1 MKVAIFLLALIS
13 TASNAQGPSGYAYGL
28 AIDAP
33 PAVAYARLAI
43 PSAVYEGVVHRD
55 LSDMRIFNADGE
67 VVPYAF
73 VPRTYEN
80 APLAQVPLR
89 MFPLY
94 VSRDRGNVDGLAL
107 SVVRSA
113 SGTTV
118 NVTSGEA
125 DVSPERVLGG
135 YVLDVGE
142 HEDRIGALT
151 FAMPAA
157 SAATSMRM
165 RIDASDDLINW
176 RTLRFD
182 ATLVLL
188 EQGGHRLERNRVE
201 IAPTKAKYLRLSW
214 TAGGSVIAFNGVT
227 GEFGSRPLE
236 AAREWRT
243 AAGTP
248 VEGREGEYQY
258 DLGGAFPVDRIAV
271 DLTAPN
277 SIVPATV
284 LGRDVAT
291 DPWQLVG
298 TTVFYRIAQ
307 PPTAVADGGPQV
319 AVAAV
324 DATSPP
330 FAVDGR
336 ARRYWMIKFDPRA
349 GMSGPAAPVL
359 RAGWQVQEIVFPA
372 RGRGPFVLAYGKYEA
387 TPGALPID
395 TLIPDYATKREL
407 PASVVVARTAARVDL
422 GGATR
427 LHKPPE
433 TKRWVLWGALLLG
446 AAILGW
452 MAWRLSR
459 ELTESESAISTTSTE
474 VVDQKPD

>member
-1 MKVAIFLLALIS
+1 MKVAIVLLALVS
-13 TASNAQGPSGYAYGL
+13 AASQAQRPSDYAYGL
-28 AIDAP
+28 AIEAP

-43 PSAVYEGVVHRD
+43 PPAVYEGVVHRD
-55 LSDMRIFNADGE
+55 LSDMRVFNADGE

-107 SVVRSA
+107 SVVRNA
-113 SGTTV
+113 GGTSI
-118 NVTSGEA
+118 NVTSRDGE
-125 DVSPERVLGG
+125 DPQDRVLGG
-135 YVLDVGE
+135 YVLDASE
-142 HEDRIGALT
+142 REEAIAALT
-151 FAMPAA
+151 FVMPAA
-157 SAATSMRM
+157 SNATSMRM
-165 RIDASDDLINW
+165 RIDASDDLVTW

-188 EQGGHRLERNRVE
+188 EQGGHRLVRNRVE
-201 IAPTKAKYLRLSW
+201 VRPTKANYVRVSW
-214 TAGGSVIAFNGVT
+214 NAGGPVIAFTGVT
-227 GEFGSRPLE
+227 GEFGDRPLE
-236 AAREWRT
+236 PAREWRI

-248 VEGREGEYQY
+248 VAGHEGEYQY
-258 DLGGAFPVDRIAV
+258 DLGGTFPIDRIAV
-271 DLTAPN
+271 DLTEPN

-284 LGRDVAT
+284 LGRDVAN

-307 PPTAVADGGPQV
+307 TPTAVA
-319 AVAAV
+319 AT

-330 FAVDGR
+330 LAVDGR
-336 ARRYWMIKFDPRA
+336 ARRYWLLRLDPRS
-349 GMSGPAAPVL
+349 GVSGPTAPVL

-372 RGRGPFVLAYGKYEA
+372 RGRGPFVLAYGKYDA

-395 TLIPDYATKREL
+395 TMIPDYASKRAL
-407 PASVVVARTAARVDL
+407 PESVVVAHTAASVDL

-427 LHKPPE
+427 LRKPLE

-446 AAILGW
+446 AAVLGW
-452 MAWRLSR
+452 MALRLSR
-459 ELTESESAISTTSTE
+459 EMTKGQSAQSAPTG
-474 VVDQKPD
+474 VVDRKPPD